1 MCGEN
6 MIFVQEFPFNNY
18 LVEYLGSLFGGCYK
32 VNWETMF
39 EQSFATTFRFP
50 NSELLQ
56 DQPRN
61 NVSILREHIEKA
73 LVWNLVPE
81 TQL

>member
-1 MCGEN
+1 
-6 MIFVQEFPFNNY
+6 
-18 LVEYLGSLFGGCYK
+18 
-32 VNWETMF
+32 MF

-73 LVWNLVPE
+73 LV
-81 TQL
+81 